1 MRFILGITVLIKNHN
16 QIKMKK
22 IGIIFNEK
30 RKPETKGPAGEITG
44 WIKKRKC
51 QVYINPSDAVLAKG
65 LDFALVIG
73 GDGTILRTA
82 DRIARF
88 SIPLVGVN
96 FGHRGYLCDIEES
109 EIYSKLEKILQG
121 KYKKEERTRI
131 FAEVENKGKIVKE
144 IDGLNEILIGG
155 ISRTVFLGLEMA
167 DYDKHFTANITG
179 DGVLFAT
186 KTGSTGY
193 NINAGGSILFAD
205 LFSVVANNA
214 YFESKVLLPNVKSFI
229 TSTNAIFKIKILNDF
244 KENLPFLAADG
255 QRSYRLKKGD
265 EIKVKKSKYKTIFL
279 KVN

>member
-1 MRFILGITVLIKNHN
+1 
-16 QIKMKK
+16 MKK

-30 RKPETKGPAGEITG
+30 RKPEAKRPAGEIAK
-44 WIKKRKC
+44 WIGGKGHKAY
-51 QVYINPSDAVLAKG
+51 VNSGDSVLAKG
-65 LDFALVIG
+65 LDFILVVG
-73 GDGTILRTA
+73 GDGTILRSA
-82 DRIARF
+82 DRIAKF
-88 SIPLVGVN
+88 SIPLAGVN

-121 KYKKEERTRI
+121 KYKTEERTRI
-131 FAEVENKGKIVKE
+131 CAEVENKGKIIKE

-155 ISRTVFLGLEMA
+155 ISRTVFLEIEMK
-167 DYDKHFTANITG
+167 DKNKYFTANITG

-214 YFESKVLLPNVKSFI
+214 YFESKSLVPNVKSFV

-265 EIKVKKSKYKTIFL
+265 SVQIKKSKFKTIFL

>member
-1 MRFILGITVLIKNHN
+1 
-16 QIKMKK
+16 MKK

-30 RKPETKGPAGEITG
+30 RKPEAKKPAMEIAK
-44 WIKKRKC
+44 WIKEKKHC
-51 QVYINPSDAVLAKG
+51 IYVNPSDSVLAKG
-65 LDFALVIG
+65 LDFVLVIG
-73 GDGTILRTA
+73 GDGTILRSA
-82 DRIARF
+82 DRIAKF

-109 EIYSKLEKILQG
+109 EIFEKLEKILQG
-121 KYKKEERTRI
+121 KYKTEERTRI
-131 FAEVENKGKIVKE
+131 CAEVENKKRIVKE

-155 ISRTVFLGLEMA
+155 ISRTVFLELEME
-167 DYDKHFTANITG
+167 DKNKFFKANITG

-193 NINAGGSILFAD
+193 NVNAGGSILFAD

-214 YFESKVLLPNVKSFI
+214 YFESKALIPNIKSFVA
-229 TSTNAIFKIKILNDF
+229 STDAIFKIKILNDF

-265 EIKVKKSKYKTIFL
+265 SVKIKKSKYKTVFL
-279 KVN
+279 KVD

>member
-1 MRFILGITVLIKNHN
+1 
-16 QIKMKK
+16 MKK
-22 IGIIFNEK
+22 IGIVFNEK
-30 RKPETKGPAGEITG
+30 RKPEAKKPGVEIAG
-44 WIKKRKC
+44 WIKSKKR
-51 QVYINPSDAVLAKG
+51 QAYVNPGDSILAKG
-65 LDFALVIG
+65 LDFMLVIG

-82 DRIARF
+82 DRIAEF

-96 FGHRGYLCDIEES
+96 FGHRGYLCDIEEN
-109 EIYSKLEKILQG
+109 EIYEKLEKILQG
-121 KYKKEERTRI
+121 KYKMEERTRI
-131 FAEVENKGKIVKE
+131 CAEVENKGKIIKE

-155 ISRTVFLGLEMA
+155 ISRTVFLEMEMA
-167 DYDKHFTANITG
+167 DQDKHFTANITG

-214 YFESKVLLPNVKSFI
+214 YFESKALVPNVKSFVI
-229 TSTNAIFKIKILNDF
+229 STDAVFKIKILNDF

-265 EIKVKKSKYKTIFL
+265 SVQIKKSKYKTVFL
-279 KVN
+279 KVS